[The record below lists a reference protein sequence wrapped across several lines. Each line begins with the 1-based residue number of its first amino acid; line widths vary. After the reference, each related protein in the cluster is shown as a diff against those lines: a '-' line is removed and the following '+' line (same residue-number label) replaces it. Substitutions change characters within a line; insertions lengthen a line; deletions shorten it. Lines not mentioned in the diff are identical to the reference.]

1 MFWNRFYSLCIQKGI
16 KPNPLGSKIGIS
28 SGVITK
34 WKNGT
39 IPNGDTLIKIA
50 DYLGCSVDYLLG
62 RTDDPGQFSDDKKKP
77 IPFMGSANPG
87 SAQRMAESH
96 GPAIVM
102 GHGGPGG
109 QRRIGAP
116 RKQLLELYDILNDMT
131 DQQLKVVADLA
142 KNLKDMDKKGK

>member
-87 SAQRMAESH
+87 SAVLIAK
-96 GPAIVM
+96 
-102 GHGGPGG
+102 GGDG
-109 QRRIGAP
+109 QQLVAAP
-116 RKQLLELYDILNDMT
+116 RPELLELYEIAVGLNNQHMSIL
-131 DQQLKVVADLA
+131 LGLA
-142 KNLKDMDKKGK
+142 KDLKSLEENGK